1 MPLELAHTVHP
12 DYLEVHV
19 QGARMHGREFEES
32 LSIWSDVFSLSK
44 NENRRNILAH
54 NKARGR
60 FPVKAQI
67 NLSFKIKEIGCT
79 LGHRIA
85 VISYNTEV
93 YKNGQLIVRFMQG
106 KGYSIQLFKSK
117 EKARSWLL
125 REKKRRTLMDIFDS
139 LK

>member
-12 DYLEVHV
+12 EFLEVHV
-19 QGARMHGREFEES
+19 QGERLHGRELEES
-32 LSIWSDVFSLSK
+32 LSIWSDIFSISK

-85 VISYNTEV
+85 VISYNSEV
-93 YKNGQLIVRFMQG
+93 YRNAQLIVRFMQG
-106 KGYSIQLFKSK
+106 KGYSVQLYKNK

-125 REKKRRTLMDIFDS
+125 REKKKKSLKNIFDS